1 MPVYS
6 SVSKP
11 KNPTPLWITDKLTQV
26 WEIINTDYL
35 GPLLFSCYVVSNT
48 RDYLPM
54 KAFLQT
60 VSYFGI
66 PRVVVLDNEAPF

>member
-1 MPVYS
+1 MDKIIEELVIKCAVYS

-26 WEIINTDYL
+26 WEIINTDYI

-54 KAFLQT
+54 KAFL
-60 VSYFGI
+60 
-66 PRVVVLDNEAPF
+66 